1 MPRLVLEV
9 SASAALLRLCV
20 ARAANRNTRVDEP
33 IPLRDAAQRFG
44 VKLDRLRRAAWDG
57 RLAAR
62 QVGNQ
67 WLVAPSEVAR
77 FLREGRRRSPSLT
90 HDPALQGDAMPRI
103 ISVAVPKGG
112 TGKTTT
118 TLNMG
123 AALAEQGQRVLLVDF
138 DPQGNLTLSLGVRP
152 GDLEHTAYS
161 AITYFL
167 TRFEPQLDLAI
178 RPTGAGVDL
187 VPASARLNL
196 ANDELAVAIQRE
208 YVLQKLLAP
217 LAPRYD
223 FILIDTLPYL
233 GVLVVNAL
241 TAAHEV
247 IIPLQAEYLATESV
261 ALILDQIQLMR
272 RSGLNRD
279 LAITGILLTM
289 IDQRTVINREAITY
303 ARTVFGSQVHIFD
316 TMIKRSV
323 RFPESQASHQ
333 SILHYDPAGEG
344 ARAYRALAEEVL
356 HARQA

>member
-1 MPRLVLEV
+1 MFDRKRTLEEI
-9 SASAALLRLCV
+9 SLK
-20 ARAANRNTRVDEP
+20 E
-33 IPLRDAAQRFG
+33 AAQQFG

-62 QVGNQ
+62 QLGSQ
-67 WLVAPSEVAR
+67 WVVLPSEVAR
-77 FLREGRRRSPSLT
+77 FLRDGGRAHATAGRTAPREGET
-90 HDPALQGDAMPRI
+90 MTRI

-118 TLNMG
+118 TLNLG

-138 DPQGNLTLSLGVRP
+138 DPQGNLTQALGLRP

-161 AITYFL
+161 AIKYFL

-178 RPTGAGVDL
+178 QPTSAGVDL

-217 LAPRYD
+217 VASRYD

-247 IIPLQAEYLATESV
+247 LIPLQAEYLATESV
-261 ALILDQIQLMR
+261 ALILEQAQLMR
-272 RSGLNRD
+272 RSGLNAN

-289 IDQRTVINREAITY
+289 IDQRTVINREAIEY
-303 ARTVFGSQVHIFD
+303 ARRAFGSQVNVFD

-323 RFPESQASHQ
+323 RFPESQAMHQ
-333 SILHYDPAGEG
+333 TILQYDLHGEG

-356 HARQA
+356 HAVQA